1 MDTLHGFE
9 LIQEQDIPELD
20 THARLFRHQKTGAE
34 LLSLEN
40 DDENKSFGIAF
51 STPPADS
58 TGVPHIMEH
67 SVLCGSRKYPVKE
80 PFVELLKGSL
90 NTFLNA
96 FTGSD
101 KTMYPVASQNVQDFY
116 NLIDVYLDAVF
127 YPRITPQTLEQE
139 GWHYELDDPGQAMT
153 FKGVVF
159 NEMKGAYS
167 DPENVLGRFTQ
178 QALFPDTPYGH
189 DSGGDPAAI
198 PDLTYEQFKTFHDTY
213 YHPTNAR
220 IVFWGDDD
228 PDRRLQIVDE
238 YLRDFDRLS
247 TLDVTIPL
255 QPRFAEPRSVT
266 LPYDA
271 GEDGAD
277 GRKAYLTVNWILA
290 DNSNT
295 ETTFALE
302 ILSHILLGTP
312 ASPLRKALI
321 ESGLGEDLTGGG
333 VDTDLRELTFSV
345 GLKGIAQDDADTVEA
360 LILDTLADLAANGL
374 DRETVE
380 ASLNTIEFSLRERNT
395 GSFPR
400 GVLAFVQTLS
410 TWSYGGDPLEPLA
423 FEAPLS
429 ALKTRLDADPRLF
442 EGLIRAY
449 LLDNTHRVTLLLTPD
464 ERLRAQQDAAERTR
478 LDAVRAA
485 MSDEDV
491 QHIIAETEALRLA
504 QETPDSPEA
513 LATIPMLT
521 LDDLDRK
528 NKLIPIETLTR
539 HDTRVFYHDIF
550 TNGIVYL
557 DLGMNLY
564 ALPAEDLPFVKLF
577 GRALLE
583 MGTETQDYVR
593 LAQRIGRTTGGI
605 HPSILTSTVHPT
617 REGTAWLFLR
627 GKATTDKAGEQLAIL
642 HDVQLT
648 VKLDNRERFRQI
660 VLEEKARQESK
671 LAPAG
676 HMVVYGRLKSHFH
689 EADWAAEQMQGLEY
703 LFSLRALA
711 EQIDADWPGVLARL
725 EGIRARLVRRAA
737 MVANVTLDAEAWS
750 AFEPALDGFLARLPQ
765 EEVHL
770 ARWTPARDAT
780 NEGLIIPAQVNY
792 VGKGA
797 NLYAQGHS
805 FDGALLVVNDY
816 LQSTWLWEKVRV
828 QGGAYGGFSA
838 FDRNT
843 GTFVFLSYRDPNLLD
858 TLDTYDAT
866 GDYLRELDLND
877 DELTKAIIGTIGQ
890 MDAYQLPDAKGYT
903 SMIRA
908 LSGDTNERRQ
918 QMRDE
923 ILSTTAADF
932 KRFADLLDEVRT
944 HGQVVVL
951 GGQNAIEEANAAR
964 AGWLD
969 VRKVL

>member
-1 MDTLHGFE
+1 MDTHHGFE
-9 LIQEQDIPELD
+9 LLREQDIPELD

-40 DDENKSFGIAF
+40 DDENKAFGIAF

-96 FTGSD
+96 FTMSD
-101 KTMYPVASQNVQDFY
+101 KTVYPVASQNVQDFY

-139 GWHYELDDPGQAMT
+139 GWHYELDDPAEPLAY
-153 FKGVVF
+153 KGVVF

-167 DPENVLGRFTQ
+167 DPENVLGRYTQ

-198 PDLTYEQFKTFHDTY
+198 PDLTYEQFKRFHDTY

-220 IVFWGDDD
+220 ILFWGDDD
-228 PDRRLQIVDE
+228 PDRRLRIVDG
-238 YLRDFDRLS
+238 YLKDFDRLID
-247 TLDVTIPL
+247 LDVTIPL
-255 QPRFAEPRSVT
+255 QPRFDQPRSVVI
-266 LPYDA
+266 PYDA

-277 GRKAYLTVNWILA
+277 GKKAYLTVNWVLA
-290 DNSNT
+290 ENDDVEMT
-295 ETTFALE
+295 LALE
-302 ILSHILLGTP
+302 ILSHVLISTP

-333 VDTDLRELTFSV
+333 LDTDLRELTFSV
-345 GLKGIAQDDADTVEA
+345 GLQGVALDDTDAVEA

-380 ASLNTIEFSLRERNT
+380 ASLNTIEFALRERNT

-400 GVLAFVQTLS
+400 GVLALVNALS

-423 FEAPLS
+423 FEAPLN
-429 ALKTRLDADPRLF
+429 AVRARLEADPGFF
-442 EGLIRAY
+442 EDLIRTT
-449 LLDNTHRVTLLLTPD
+449 LLDNPHRVTLLLKPD
-464 ERLRAQQDAAERTR
+464 ETLRALQDAAERER
-478 LDAVRAA
+478 LDEVRAG

-491 QHIIAETEALRLA
+491 QRVIAETQALRLA
-504 QETPDSPEA
+504 QETPDPPEA

-521 LDDLDRK
+521 LADLDRQ
-528 NKLIPIETLTR
+528 NKPIPIETLAR
-539 HDTRVFYHDIF
+539 HGARVFTHDLF

-564 ALPAEDLPFVKLF
+564 ALPAEDLPFVRLF

-583 MGTETQDYVR
+583 MGTEAQDYVR

-605 HPSILTSTVHPT
+605 SPSILTSAVHST

-627 GKATTDKAGEQLAIL
+627 GKATTARANELLAIL
-642 HDVQLT
+642 RDVLLT
-648 VKLDNRERFRQI
+648 VRLDNRERFRQI
-660 VLEEKARQESK
+660 VLEEKAGQESK
-671 LAPAG
+671 LARAG

-689 EADWAAEQMQGLEY
+689 EVDWAAEQMQGLDY
-703 LFSLRALA
+703 LFFLRGLA
-711 EQIDADWPGVLARL
+711 EQIDTDWPGVLARL
-725 EGIRARLVRRAA
+725 DAIRTRLVRREA
-737 MVANVTLDAEAWS
+737 MVANVTVDADSWA
-750 AFEPALDGFLARLPQ
+750 AFEPALGGFLADLPPG
-765 EEVHL
+765 EVAL
-770 ARWTPARDAT
+770 AHWAPPRAAT

-797 NLYAQGHS
+797 NLYDHGHR
-805 FDGALLVVNDY
+805 FDGSMLVVNDY

-838 FDRNT
+838 LDRHT
-843 GTFVFLSYRDPNLLD
+843 GAFVFLSYRDPNLLA

-866 GDYLRELDLND
+866 GDYLRGLDLHQ

-890 MDAYQLPDAKGYT
+890 IDAYQLPDSKGYA
-903 SMIRA
+903 SMVRA
-908 LSGDTNERRQ
+908 LSGDTDERRQ
-918 QMRDE
+918 QLRDE
-923 ILSTTAADF
+923 VLGTTAADF
-932 KRFADLLDEVRT
+932 KRFADLLDDVRAQ
-944 HGQVVVL
+944 GQVVVI
-951 GGQNAIEEANAAR
+951 GSQAAVEAANAAR
-964 AGWLD
+964 AGWLS